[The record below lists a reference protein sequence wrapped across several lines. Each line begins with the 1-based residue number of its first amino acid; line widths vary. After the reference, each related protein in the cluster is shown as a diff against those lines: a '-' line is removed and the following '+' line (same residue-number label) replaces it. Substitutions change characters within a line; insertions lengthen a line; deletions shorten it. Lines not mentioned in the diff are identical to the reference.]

1 MRWPNKPSSVWQ
13 EEEEMRENLIAAKT
27 ISVIKKAFREY
38 YFNQS
43 KTIEE
48 PAKIEL
54 REFGFMHFGQAGML
68 RHLSFKSMK
77 ELHAMLVREAP
88 SDVYCSNAYYQFPTQ
103 QPMQEKRWLGAD
115 LIFDIDGKDL
125 GMPCVP
131 SHSYTVCIQC
141 GYVSTPAEQDKEA
154 RSSYF
159 CPSCGCKKAE
169 HVSIPCSKCI
179 DGSKKEAGRLMD
191 FLLTD
196 IGLERSAIEVY
207 FSGNNGFHV
216 NIHDDTYSSLDPQ
229 ARSDLVGYL
238 SGTDLM
244 LESIGV
250 RKTNTA
256 EDLFSIKFPK
266 SGLAYGW
273 RRRIAEKLKIDMT
286 SATKLKNI
294 VNQYGGYNAFK
305 AELERLARDMGV
317 RIDPQ
322 VTTDVHRVFRMPGTV
337 NSKSGLSKVKSRDLY
352 SFDPFVD
359 ACLLGDGMISVRV
372 KTPVKLKLKR
382 RSFNMSKELAEMPAY
397 AAVYLMCKGLADAN

>member
-13 EEEEMRENLIAAKT
+13 EEEMRENLFAAKN
-27 ISVIKKAFREY
+27 ISVIKNAFREY

-43 KTIEE
+43 KAIEE
-48 PAKIEL
+48 PLKMEQ
-54 REFGFMHFGQAGML
+54 REFGFAHFGQAGML

-77 ELHAMLVREAP
+77 ELDATLVREAP
-88 SDVYCSNAYYQFPTQ
+88 SDVYCSNAYYRIPTQ
-103 QPMQEKRWLGAD
+103 QPMQDKQWLGAD

-131 SHSYTVCIQC
+131 SHSYSVCINC
-141 GYVSTPAEQDKEA
+141 GYASPPEKHKE
-154 RSSYF
+154 RSSYS
-159 CPSCGCKKAE
+159 CPSCSCKKADY
-169 HVSIPCSKCI
+169 VSIPCNRCI
-179 DGSKKEAGRLMD
+179 DGSKKEAKRLMD
-191 FLLTD
+191 FLLGD
-196 IGLERSAIEVY
+196 IGLQHSAINIY

-216 NIHDDTYSSLDPQ
+216 HINDDACTSLDPQ

-238 SGTDLM
+238 SGTGLM

-250 RKTNTA
+250 RKTNT

-273 RRRIAEKLKIDMT
+273 RRRIAEKLKINGST
-286 SATKLKNI
+286 AIKLKNI
-294 VNQYGGYNAFK
+294 VNQSGGYNAFK
-305 AELERLARDMGV
+305 VELDRLARHMGV

-322 VTTDVHRVFRMPGTV
+322 VTTDVHRVFRMPGTL
-337 NSKSGLSKVKSRDLY
+337 NSKSGLSKAKSSDLH

-359 ACLLGDGMISVRV
+359 ACLLGDSKVSVRV

-382 RSFNMSKELAEMPAY
+382 NSFNISKESAEMPTY
-397 AAVYLMCKGLADAN
+397 AAVYLMCKGLAEAI

>member
-1 MRWPNKPSSVWQ
+1 
-13 EEEEMRENLIAAKT
+13 MRENLIAAKT

-43 KTIEE
+43 KAIEE
-48 PAKIEL
+48 PLKMEQ
-54 REFGFMHFGQAGML
+54 REFGYMHFGQAGML

-77 ELHAMLVREAP
+77 ELDAMLVREAP
-88 SDVYCSNAYYQFPTQ
+88 SDVYCSNAYYRFPTQ
-103 QPMQEKRWLGAD
+103 QPMQEKQWLGAD

-131 SHSYTVCIQC
+131 SHSYSVCTNC
-141 GYVSTPAEQDKEA
+141 GYVSPPPEQDEE
-154 RSSYF
+154 RSSYS
-159 CPSCGCKKAE
+159 CPYCSCKKAD

-179 DGSKKEAGRLMD
+179 DGSKKEARRLMD
-191 FLLTD
+191 FLLAD
-196 IGLERSAIEVY
+196 IGLEHSAINIY

-216 NIHDDTYSSLDPQ
+216 HINDDACTSLDPQ

-238 SGTDLM
+238 SGTGLM

-250 RKTNTA
+250 RKTNT

-266 SGLAYGW
+266 SGLTYGW

-286 SATKLKNI
+286 SAIKLKNI
-294 VNQYGGYNAFK
+294 VNQNGGYNAFK
-305 AELERLARDMGV
+305 VELDRLAKDMGV

-322 VTTDVHRVFRMPGTV
+322 VTTDVHRVFRMPGTL
-337 NSKSGLSKVKSRDLY
+337 NSKSGLSKTKSSDLY

-359 ACLLGDGMISVRV
+359 ACLLGDGKVSVRV
-372 KTPVKLKLKR
+372 KTPVKFKLKR
-382 RSFNMSKELAEMPAY
+382 NSFNISKESAEMPAY
-397 AAVYLMCKGLADAN
+397 AAVYLMCKGLAEAN